1 MSRKA
6 LQLGFCLCLL
16 ALTALSAFPAHAAQD
31 FQFGYTKSGVGGTME
46 QACNNAI
53 QNLKDACG
61 IIAPPTTDPGRC
73 WPVENLEGQIVGY
86 ICTCEATTLACLN
99 PQ

>member
-16 ALTALSAFPAHAAQD
+16 ALATLSAFPAQAAQD
-31 FQFGYTKSGVGGTME
+31 FNFGYRETGVGGTMD
-46 QACNNAI
+46 QACSNAI
-53 QNLKDACG
+53 QELKDRCG
-61 IIAPPTTDPGRC
+61 IIAPPTTNPGRC
-73 WPVENLEGQIVGY
+73 LPVKNLEGQIIGY
-86 ICTCEATTLACLN
+86 ICTCEATTFACLN